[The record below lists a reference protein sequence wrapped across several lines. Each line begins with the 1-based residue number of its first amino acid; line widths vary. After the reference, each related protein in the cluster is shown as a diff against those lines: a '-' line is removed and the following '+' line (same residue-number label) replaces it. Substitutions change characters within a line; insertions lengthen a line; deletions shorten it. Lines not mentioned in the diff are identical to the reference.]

1 MKKTIATKVITT
13 FLALITILNNFMSN
27 SKNFLQTKGC
37 AMGTICKLSYANI
50 FMDHFELKYIHSLIE
65 GK

>member
-13 FLALITILNNFMSN
+13 FLALITILNNFISN
-27 SKNFLQTKGC
+27 SKSFLQTKGR
-37 AMGTICKLSYANI
+37 AMGTICKPSYANI
-50 FMDHFELKYIHSLIE
+50 FMDHFELKYINSLIE